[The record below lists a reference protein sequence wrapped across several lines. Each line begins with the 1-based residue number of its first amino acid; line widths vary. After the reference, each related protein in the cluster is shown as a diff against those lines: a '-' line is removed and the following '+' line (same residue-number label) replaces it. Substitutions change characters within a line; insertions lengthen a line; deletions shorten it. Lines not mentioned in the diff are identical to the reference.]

1 MIVSFLD
8 LVAKTQYFKQRY
20 LKRNITEKERLNL
33 WSLGEK
39 GILFESTQTRI
50 YPHKN
55 LFSHLIGQIDVDNNG
70 ISGIE
75 KSFDNEIKSKK
86 EPIITTMD
94 TNLQYLI
101 REELIKFKKIF
112 NYIGSA
118 SILMDVNNGEI
129 LSMVSLPDF
138 DLNKRKKLDDVNYIN
153 RASKGV

>member
-1 MIVSFLD
+1 MIYPDLD
-8 LVAKTQYFKQRY
+8 FHSVNRKLNKNKYFY

-86 EPIITTMD
+86 EPIK
-94 TNLQYLI
+94 LQWTQIYS
-101 REELIKFKKIF
+101 
-112 NYIGSA
+112 N
-118 SILMDVNNGEI
+118 
-129 LSMVSLPDF
+129 
-138 DLNKRKKLDDVNYIN
+138 
-153 RASKGV
+153 